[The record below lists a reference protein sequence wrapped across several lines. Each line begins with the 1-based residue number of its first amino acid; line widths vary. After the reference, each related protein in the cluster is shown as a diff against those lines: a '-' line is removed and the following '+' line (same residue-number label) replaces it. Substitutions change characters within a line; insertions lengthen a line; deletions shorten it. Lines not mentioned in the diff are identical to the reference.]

1 MYVHMFVC
9 VMMILLLLLL
19 LLSSCVQ
26 FEHPYVHIRRV
37 KEFRFGEIIPPG
49 SRGRG
54 GSGGQGGRSNGDNE
68 LAVSYAYIVSAQ

>member
-1 MYVHMFVC
+1 MYKFVDT
-9 VMMILLLLLL
+9 VTTALVKL
-19 LLSSCVQ
+19 LLSCFWQ

-54 GSGGQGGRSNGDNE
+54 SGGQGGHSSSGDND
-68 LAVSYAYIVSAQ
+68 LAVS